1 MHFNFSLKI
10 LWDIPNTCTCLP
22 VIKKYADQ
30 QKVVNNDTAGMLDGT
45 ACTVNVYGYNFI
57 IQLWL

>member
-10 LWDIPNTCTCLP
+10 LWDITNTCTCLP

-57 IQLWL
+57 I